1 MNLNY
6 LEVEDIVRRALDE
19 DIGTGDI
26 TTALTVSPA
35 SLCMA
40 RIVAGDA
47 GIIAGL
53 PVASVVFRMVAE
65 SYAAGNIPVIKRVR
79 PGQAPA
85 VRIDG
90 PPQAG
95 KPIRITAKHLGNP
108 PVQVAGGPSPKK
120 KSIER
125 QERPMVFRAEAAD
138 GLMVQ
143 PGDMIAEITGPTAA
157 ILTAERTAL
166 NLLQRMS
173 GIATRT
179 ARMVALVEGTG
190 AVIVDTRKTT
200 PGLRMLEKYAVR
212 MGGGQNHRFGLYD
225 AVLIKD
231 NHIQAAGGIKEAIE
245 AAQAGTSHMMK
256 IEVEAD
262 TLAQVEQAL
271 EAGADIILLDNMTV
285 ANMKQAV
292 EMCRGRAITEA
303 SGRVTE
309 DNVAEIAHTGVD
321 LISVG
326 ALTHSVKALDLSLDI
341 VG

>member
-6 LEVEDIVRRALDE
+6 LEVEDIVRRALNE
-19 DIGTGDI
+19 DIGSGDL

-35 SLCMA
+35 SLCTA
-40 RIVAGDA
+40 QIVAGDE

-53 PVASVVFRMVAE
+53 PVASMAFRIAADCYASGSMTVV
-65 SYAAGNIPVIKRVR
+65 KRIR
-79 PGQAPA
+79 PAQPPS

-95 KPIRITAKHLGNP
+95 KPIRITAKHLGKP
-108 PVQVAGGPSPKK
+108 AVQVTGGPSPQRKP
-120 KSIER
+120 IEQDR
-125 QERPMVFRAEAAD
+125 TIIFRPEVSD
-138 GLMVQ
+138 GLMIQ
-143 PGDMIAEITGPTAA
+143 PGDLIAEITGPTAA
-157 ILTAERTAL
+157 VLTAERTAL
-166 NLLQRMS
+166 NFLQRLS

-179 ARMVALVEGTG
+179 ARMVALIEGSG
-190 AVIVDTRKTT
+190 AAIVDTRKTT
-200 PGLRMLEKYAVR
+200 PGLRILEKYAVR

-245 AAQAGTSHMMK
+245 AARAGTSHLVK

-262 TLAQVEQAL
+262 TLAQVELAL
-271 EAGADIILLDNMTV
+271 EVGADIILLDNMTV
-285 ANMKQAV
+285 PNMKKAV
-292 EMCRGRAITEA
+292 EMCRGKAITEA

-309 DNVAEIAHTGVD
+309 DNVVKIAQTGVD

-326 ALTHSVKALDLSLDI
+326 ALTHSVKALDLSLEI
-341 VG
+341 AG